1 MIKNKN
7 IIIVGQQAWDIEI
20 GCNSKDIAIEFSKHN
35 RVLYVNAALDR
46 VTKFRSKNDPKVQK
60 RLNVIKGTEDGIVQI
75 ADNLYNLYPDCL
87 VESINWVNST
97 KIFDWLNKRNN
108 KKFARSILAATSKL
122 GFDKFILFND
132 NDMFRSYY
140 LKEYL
145 KPTLAVYYSRDNML
159 GVNYWK
165 KHGTLLEPRL
175 MSKSDVCIANS
186 EYLSNLCKKYNPFSF
201 FVGQGCDFSLFD
213 KGSLEEPEDLK
224 NIHRPVIG
232 YVGALLA
239 SRLDISLLENLST
252 KQPDWSF
259 VLVGPEDEAFRNSLL
274 HKMPNVHFT
283 GGKDPS
289 AIPAYINAFDICM
302 NPQYVNPITIGNYP
316 RKIDEYL
323 VLGKPTIA
331 TKTESMGLFKDY
343 VALASNV
350 SEYIEGIEWLLTSAD
365 NKELARQRR
374 AFALTHTWENSIDLI
389 SGAFEKTA
397 AEKGIQL

>member
-46 VTKFRSKNDPKVQK
+46 ATKFRKKKDPKIQK
-60 RLNVIKGTEDGIVQI
+60 RLNVINGTEDGIVQI
-75 ADNLYNLYPDCL
+75 ADNLYNLYPDCM
-87 VESINWVNST
+87 VESINWINST
-97 KIFDWLNKRNN
+97 RIFDWLNKYNN
-108 KKFARSILAATSKL
+108 KKFARSILAATRKL

-175 MSKSDVCIANS
+175 ISKSDVCIANS
-186 EYLSNLCKKYNPFSF
+186 EYLSNQCKKYNPLSF
-201 FVGQGCDFSLFD
+201 FVGQGCDFSMFD
-213 KGSLEEPEDLK
+213 NGNLEEPEDLK
-224 NIHRPVIG
+224 NIRRPIIG

-252 KQPDWSF
+252 KRPDWSF
-259 VLVGPEDEAFRNSLL
+259 VLVGPEDEAFQDSLL

-302 NPQYVNPITIGNYP
+302 NPQYLNPITIGNYP

-343 VALASNV
+343 VALASNA
-350 SEYIEGIEWLLTSAD
+350 SEYIEGIEQLLSSD
-365 NKELARQRR
+365 NEELARQRR
-374 AFALTHTWENSIDLI
+374 AFALTHTWENSIELI
-389 SGAFEKTA
+389 SRAFEKAA